1 MKVTILCVG
10 KIKEKYLKQAIEEY
24 SKRLTRYVKLQIIE
38 VIDEKVKDK
47 MNPLQEEKIKLKE
60 GERILSKLHFNKG
73 DCIIALDLDGKQFTS
88 QEFSCFIQNNMTMG
102 IAHIYFIIGGSLGIC
117 KNVLKKCNAKVC
129 FSKMTFPHQLI
140 RVILLEQ
147 VYRGF
152 KIINNEPYHK

>member
-10 KIKEKYLKQAIEEY
+10 KIKEKYLKDAIDEY

-38 VIDEKVKDK
+38 VIDEKTKD
-47 MNPLQEEKIKLKE
+47 NISLLQEENIKIKE
-60 GERILSKLHFNKG
+60 GERILSKLPFNKG
-73 DCIIALDLDGKQFTS
+73 DYVVALDLQGKEFTS
-88 QEFSCFIQNNMTMG
+88 QGFSSFMQNNMTMG
-102 IAHIYFIIGGSLGIC
+102 VAHIYFIIGGSLGIS
-117 KNVLKKCNAKVC
+117 KDVLQKCNSKVC
-129 FSKMTFPHQLI
+129 FSKMTFPHQLM